1 MSQQEALEALDPTGM
16 LRKLGI
22 PSDHAGESIA
32 ADRHLSDGVHF
43 VCLFVLSKRM
53 TWDFLRTCKLLGRSL
68 FIPSG

>member
-32 ADRHLSDGVHF
+32 ADRHLSDIWGSLCVSICF
-43 VCLFVLSKRM
+43 VKEDDMGL
-53 TWDFLRTCKLLGRSL
+53 
-68 FIPSG
+68 PSNM